1 MYYNFKKKDFLKNF
15 TKIKFIGY
23 EMPIYK
29 SIDIDNMKDW
39 NLALNLYKMQKKF
52 NTKIRNLKFH

>member
-1 MYYNFKKKDFLKNF
+1 MYNYFEKKDFMKNF
-15 TKIKFIGY
+15 RKIKFTGY

-39 NLALNLYKMQKKF
+39 ELHLIYIKCKNK
-52 NTKIRNLKFH
+52 